1 MDAVKKAVIATVFL
15 CIIIFGLIIQLG
27 VSNLTFIPNDER
39 GTIQSKTNLTDGEAS
54 YIVTLTDGK
63 TLFILNNTA
72 LFLSLQENQTY
83 AFSGYIDFYKKMAFV
98 DSAKLIV

>member
-15 CIIIFGLIIQLG
+15 IIIIFGLIIQLG

-39 GTIQSKTNLTDGEAS
+39 GTIQSKTTLTDAEAN
-54 YIVTLTDGK
+54 YMLTLTDGK
-63 TLFILNNTA
+63 TLFILNNA
-72 LFLSLQENQTY
+72 DLFLSLQENQTY
-83 AFSGYIDFYKKMAFV
+83 AFSGHLDFYKKMTFV